1 MLRDPATAPISAEL
15 RETLAFL
22 AKVTLAP
29 DAVGPDDAARVRAVG
44 VSDDAIDDALH
55 VAFLFAVY
63 DRLADSMGWEQLDE
77 RERAGAAQ
85 RLHRNGYA

>member
-1 MLRDPATAPISAEL
+1 VLRDPATAPISAEL
-15 RETLAFL
+15 RETL
-22 AKVTLAP
+22 
-29 DAVGPDDAARVRAVG
+29 
-44 VSDDAIDDALH
+44 
-55 VAFLFAVY
+55 AFLFAVY